1 MRAPAQVMKTVR
13 SKLLHL
19 VQAEHLRE
27 KLQSQRRSDTEA
39 ESEDDRLAGIR
50 SAFELVLKQVA
61 TGSEDALS
69 LLQLFLPRTYVCG
82 NHNLRSVLPASQR
95 SHDDFVDP

>member
-27 KLQSQRRSDTEA
+27 KKLKITEYMHQMRANQVMAPYRKKKGAGGEVGSLPLPFSEGTARR
-39 ESEDDRLAGIR
+39 RR
-50 SAFELVLKQVA
+50 RRV
-61 TGSEDALS
+61 
-69 LLQLFLPRTYVCG
+69 
-82 NHNLRSVLPASQR
+82 
-95 SHDDFVDP
+95 

>member
-1 MRAPAQVMKTVR
+1 MPTRVSLWRAGATSGTMAALPETMLELLALATKKLQLAAPA
-13 SKLLHL
+13 
-19 VQAEHLRE
+19 
-27 KLQSQRRSDTEA
+27 RRV
-39 ESEDDRLAGIR
+39 RLANG
-50 SAFELVLKQVA
+50 VNVD
-61 TGSEDALS
+61 EDALS